1 MRPQEKWTRNPKD
14 PNQKKKRAYRPKSKR
29 VAAKKG
35 QEYDS
40 KSDAQE
46 QGSEGSS
53 PADGATEADMEN
65 EDDRQR
71 PDTGVMEPELPP
83 VHQRATSAEPMMADW
98 NAASVHHLRAG
109 FETRASQSSPMRN
122 EASNN
127 QAVKT
132 DLTPKPLRRQLFPSP
147 MHKTPAKSQ
156 AAPSGKDAI
165 PQPLS
170 ELPNLCRRSPRLN
183 KSADVLGNH
192 PKTPEKEN
200 RVSGP
205 THDDDLND
213 LFNDEEDSFL
223 IPPQTP
229 TPTRR
234 SDRLLLKTPSKTPS
248 GRNLQTAGAHTSPN
262 AHRASQEVK
271 TPKKDFIMGSNRTVE
286 EMTPFTRMIH
296 FELIKEHATKDK
308 TTYET
313 ETKTPENPPAHHS
326 DLDFPD
332 LPDLEGVSPSSR
344 PFGSMHDLDLSSFNT
359 NFPDIFQTNVQG
371 SGSSPPNGYYNYLNS
386 DFLDPSLTNGQ
397 WDGAGDMD
405 VQSGSNG
412 VLLAVQGTTG
422 LRRSPRKN
430 KSG

>member
-1 MRPQEKWTRNPKD
+1 M
-14 PNQKKKRAYRPKSKR
+14 
-29 VAAKKG
+29 AAKKG
-35 QEYDS
+35 QEDDS
-40 KSDAQE
+40 KSDAPD

-65 EDDRQR
+65 DDDSQR

-83 VHQRATSAEPMMADW
+83 AHQRATSAEPMMTDW
-98 NAASVHHLRAG
+98 NAASVHHPQAG
-109 FETRASQSSPMRN
+109 SETRAFRSSPVRN
-122 EASNN
+122 EGSHG
-127 QAVKT
+127 QAVES

-147 MHKTPAKSQ
+147 IHKTPSKSQ
-156 AAPSGKDAI
+156 SAPSGKDTI

-170 ELPNLCRRSPRLN
+170 ELPNFCRRSPRLN

-200 RVSGP
+200 RIAEP
-205 THDDDLND
+205 AHDDDLNG

-223 IPPQTP
+223 LPPQTP

-248 GRNLQTAGAHTSPN
+248 GINSRTPGAHTSPN
-262 AHRASQEVK
+262 AHGASQEVK

-296 FELIKEHATKDK
+296 FELIREHATKDK
-308 TTYET
+308 TMNET
-313 ETKTPENPPAHHS
+313 ATKFPEKPPAQHS

-332 LPDLEGVSPSSR
+332 LPDLEGVSSSSR
-344 PFGSMHDLDLSSFNT
+344 PFGSMHDLDLSTFNT
-359 NFPDIFQTNVQG
+359 NFPDIFQTNLQG
-371 SGSSPPNGYYNYLNS
+371 GGSSPPNGFYNYLNS
-386 DFLDPSLTNGQ
+386 DFLDPALTNGQ
-397 WDGAGDMD
+397 WDGDGDMD

-412 VLLAVQGTTG
+412 ALLAVAGTAG